1 MLLTGSAFIF
11 PVQVKYG
18 SDRKAETKNENGRSN
33 FVFQYLTKTEMTIR
47 ILLSKVVGKQKT
59 KTDGSNSIFN
69 VVGKRKRNLEF
80 RFPMTWVNEER
91 KCKFEFRFPISQENG
106 WH

>member
-1 MLLTGSAFIF
+1 MTGSAFIF

-33 FVFQYLTKTEMTIR
+33 FVFQHLTKTEMTIR
-47 ILLSKVVGKQKT
+47 ILLSEVVGKQKT

-69 VVGKRKRNLEF
+69 VVGKRKTKKESRIPF
-80 RFPMTWVNEER
+80 SDDVGKR
-91 KCKFEFRFPISQENG
+91 KTKM
-106 WH
+106 

>member
-1 MLLTGSAFIF
+1 MA
-11 PVQVKYG
+11 
-18 SDRKAETKNENGRSN
+18 
-33 FVFQYLTKTEMTIR
+33 IR

-69 VVGKRKRNLEF
+69 VIVIVVGKRKRNLKF
-80 RFPMTWVNEER
+80 RFPMTWVNEKR
-91 KCKFEFRFPISQENG
+91 NWKFEFRFPISQENG